1 MPNPFNMQNTSPNF
15 QLQNMYKML
24 TQSNNPMALF
34 QQVAAK
40 NPRMQPIVN
49 MLNRGS
55 SPQQIFN
62 DLCRQRG
69 VDPQQFLK
77 SITG

>member
-1 MPNPFNMQNTSPNF
+1 MPNPFNTANSNQNM

-24 TQSNNPMALF
+24 TNSKNPMALF
-34 QQVAAK
+34 QQMAMQ
-40 NPRMQPIVN
+40 NPQLRPIAD
-49 MLNRGS
+49 MLRNR
-55 SPQQIFN
+55 SPEDVFN
-62 DLCRQRG
+62 YICRQKG

>member
-1 MPNPFNMQNTSPNF
+1 MPNPFNMQNMNPNI

-24 TQSNNPMALF
+24 TQSSNPMALF
-34 QQVAAK
+34 QQMAVQ
-40 NPRMQPIVN
+40 NPNLRPIVD
-49 MLNRGS
+49 MLKSN
-55 SPQQIFN
+55 SPQDVFN
-62 DLCRQRG
+62 TMCKQRG

>member
-1 MPNPFNMQNTSPNF
+1 MPNPFNMQNSNTNF
-15 QLQNMYKML
+15 QLHNMYKLL
-24 TQSNNPMALF
+24 TESGNPMALF
-34 QQVAAK
+34 QQLAMK
-40 NPRMQPIVN
+40 NPQMQPIVN

>member
-1 MPNPFNMQNTSPNF
+1 MPNPFNMQNMNPNI

-24 TQSNNPMALF
+24 TQSSNPMALF
-34 QQVAAK
+34 QQMAVQ
-40 NPRMQPIVN
+40 NPNLQPVVD
-49 MLNRGS
+49 MLRNK
-55 SPQQIFN
+55 SPQDVFN
-62 DLCRQRG
+62 TMCRQRG